1 MSLGAAPGTNQLAMM
16 LVQLVMNRSL
26 TYYGARSVYGE
37 EVPLACAGIITKV
50 NQVFFSF
57 VIGLSQ
63 GLQPIV
69 SFNYGAKQFVRVR
82 RAYLVTVS
90 IGFGISAAAFLIF
103 QLFPE
108 PIIGLFGDG
117 SPEYVAFA
125 VSYFRVFLFFTFLNF
140 VQPITSNMFTAIGK
154 PKKGM
159 FLSLTRQILFLL
171 PLLVALPLVMGID
184 GILYAGPIA
193 DGLAAVVSALFI
205 MRELRQA
212 KYVEAA

>member
-26 TYYGARSVYGE
+26 TYYGAHSVYGE
-37 EVPLACAGIITKV
+37 EIPLACAGIISKV

-57 VIGLSQ
+57 IIGLSQ

-69 SFNYGAKQFVRVR
+69 SFNYGAKQYTRVR
-82 RAYLVTVS
+82 RSYLLTVS
-90 IGFGISAAAFLIF
+90 IGFCISAAAFLVF
-103 QLFPE
+103 QFFPE

-117 SPEYVAFA
+117 SAEYVSFA

-140 VQPITSNMFTAIGK
+140 IQPMTSNTFTAIGK

-159 FLSLTRQILFLL
+159 FLSLTRQIIFLL
-171 PLLVALPLVMGID
+171 PLIVGLPLVMGID

-193 DGLAAVVSALFI
+193 DGLAALVSVFFI
-205 MRELRQA
+205 AREFGQG
-212 KYVEAA
+212 KYKGN